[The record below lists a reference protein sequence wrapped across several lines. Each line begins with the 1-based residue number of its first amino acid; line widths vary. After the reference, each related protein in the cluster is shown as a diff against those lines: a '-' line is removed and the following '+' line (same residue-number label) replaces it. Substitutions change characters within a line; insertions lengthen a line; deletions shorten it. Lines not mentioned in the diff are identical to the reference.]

1 MLVSKTSDEGS
12 TPSSPAKYLRVYIA
26 VLVGSFLVIHTLLFD
41 NLYKY
46 DISLYKCYKFTKC
59 IKIMNKE
66 KNKIDKRDRF
76 KRLAEYR
83 TNTVLKRLKVLGNCA
98 NRSAYNYTEED
109 IDKIFSVIEKSVKEV
124 KSKFH
129 FSKNKEFKL

>member
-1 MLVSKTSDEGS
+1 
-12 TPSSPAKYLRVYIA
+12 
-26 VLVGSFLVIHTLLFD
+26 
-41 NLYKY
+41 
-46 DISLYKCYKFTKC
+46 
-59 IKIMNKE
+59 MNKE
-66 KNKIDKRDRF
+66 EIKMNKLDRF

-109 IDKIFSVIEKSVKEV
+109 IDKIFSVIEKSVKEA

-129 FSKNKEFKL
+129 FPKNKEFKL

>member
-1 MLVSKTSDEGS
+1 
-12 TPSSPAKYLRVYIA
+12 
-26 VLVGSFLVIHTLLFD
+26 
-41 NLYKY
+41 
-46 DISLYKCYKFTKC
+46 
-59 IKIMNKE
+59 MNKE

-83 TNTVLKRLKVLGNCA
+83 TNTVLKRLKVLGN
-98 NRSAYNYTEED
+98 
-109 IDKIFSVIEKSVKEV
+109 FSVIEKSVKEV